1 MSTDHVLGL
10 IGSLVTLAVVLDMLR
25 RQRLREKY
33 AVLWVVVA
41 LGVLVVAIFP
51 GLLYGA
57 AELVGGEVPVHLL
70 FFATA
75 LLLLVV
81 SVQHS
86 YELGRLEERSRTLAE
101 EVALLRLELTR
112 RERAD
117 EPEPAADE
125 PR

>member
-10 IGSLVTLAVVLDMLR
+10 VGSLVTLAVVLDMLR

-33 AVLWVVVA
+33 AVLWVAVA

-51 GLLYGA
+51 GVLYGA
-57 AELVGGEVPVHLL
+57 AELVGVEVPAHLL

-101 EVALLRLELTR
+101 EVALLRLELART
-112 RERAD
+112 ERPGQ
-117 EPEPAADE
+117 EPTVDDSA
-125 PR
+125 

>member
-10 IGSLVTLAVVLDMLR
+10 IGSVTTLVVVFEMLR

-41 LGVLVVAIFP
+41 LGILVVAIFP
-51 GLLYGA
+51 GLLYRA
-57 AELVGGEVPVHLL
+57 AELVGVEVPAHLL
-70 FFATA
+70 FFLTG

-86 YELGRLEERSRTLAE
+86 YELGRLEERSRILAE
-101 EVALLRLELTR
+101 EVALLRLELAEQQPQEPT
-112 RERAD
+112 AD
-117 EPEPAADE
+117 A
-125 PR
+125 

>member
-10 IGSLVTLAVVLDMLR
+10 VGSLVTLAVVLDMLR

-33 AVLWVVVA
+33 AVLWVAVA

-51 GLLYGA
+51 GVLYGA
-57 AELVGGEVPVHLL
+57 AELVGVEVPAHLL

-101 EVALLRLELTR
+101 EVALLRLELARTQR
-112 RERAD
+112 SEQEPTAD
-117 EPEPAADE
+117 DSA
-125 PR
+125 

>member
-10 IGSLVTLAVVLDMLR
+10 VGSLVTLAVVLDMLR

-33 AVLWVVVA
+33 AVLWVAVA

-51 GLLYGA
+51 GVLYGA
-57 AELVGGEVPVHLL
+57 AELVGVEVPAHLL

-101 EVALLRLELTR
+101 EVALLRLELARTQPS
-112 RERAD
+112 EQEPTAD
-117 EPEPAADE
+117 DSA
-125 PR
+125 